1 MKNLFLTLVVALFVT
16 TASASAFPSSE
27 EPKPVLVETSKELSH
42 LLNSVYTEGFLE
54 KEELG
59 KVLFVVNDLNQIV
72 VLKVQ
77 SNNEEIQSY
86 VAKALNYK
94 TLSSK
99 ELKMGENYFFV
110 VKFKIKEQQ

>member
-16 TASASAFPSSE
+16 AASAFPSSE
-27 EPKPVLVETSKELSH
+27 EPKPVLVETSKELSL

-54 KEELG
+54 KEEFG

-99 ELKMGENYFFV
+99 ELKIGENYFFV
-110 VKFKIKEQQ
+110 VKFKVQEQQ

>member
-16 TASASAFPSSE
+16 TVSAFPSRE

-99 ELKMGENYFFV
+99 ELKIGENYFFV
-110 VKFKIKEQQ
+110 VKFKVQEQQ